1 MGGLHRQLR
10 RVRTW
15 ARWADAGGTVE
26 VGALHTNGGA
36 NGRPSR
42 ESDGDCL
49 GALSDKVDYDIG
61 FRLKTP
67 YHCANASRD
76 HKMLGIGTPKQA
88 RSRSNLLRGQDP
100 KMLGVDHGLQTGSQI
115 THNLNRDAAST
126 RVHPVVDYRGAV
138 RDDARNRPG
147 GGSKQGL
154 K

>member
-49 GALSDKVDYDIG
+49 GALSDNVDYDRILDTLEFAPATIG
-61 FRLKTP
+61 L
-67 YHCANASRD
+67 S
-76 HKMLGIGTPKQA
+76 
-88 RSRSNLLRGQDP
+88 LLRP
-100 KMLGVDHGLQTGSQI
+100 RRSKLSPH
-115 THNLNRDAAST
+115 
-126 RVHPVVDYRGAV
+126 YR
-138 RDDARNRPG
+138 
-147 GGSKQGL
+147 
-154 K
+154 